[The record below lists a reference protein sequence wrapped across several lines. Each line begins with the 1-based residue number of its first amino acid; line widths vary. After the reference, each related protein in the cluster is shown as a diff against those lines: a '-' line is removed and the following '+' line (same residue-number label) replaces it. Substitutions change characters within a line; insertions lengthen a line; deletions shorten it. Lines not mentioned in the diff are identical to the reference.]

1 VKPSINAVAGGG
13 KKAYIVC
20 MKGQINVER
29 QIAYWRKGGLEDWT
43 VGYDLVKRGTTRHG
57 LFFVHLA
64 LEKTL
69 KAHVCKATQDF
80 APKLHTLLVLAQK
93 AALPV
98 SEEQKDFL
106 TTFDRFNIAG
116 RYPESRGP
124 GPTKSEAA
132 KQLVRAQEMFEWL
145 TKQF

>member
-1 VKPSINAVAGGG
+1 MAYTAGVNT
-13 KKAYIVC
+13 K
-20 MKGQINVER
+20 INVEK
-29 QIAYWRKGGLEDWT
+29 QVEYWRKGGQEDWD
-43 VGYDLVKRGTTRHG
+43 VGADLVRRGKSRHG

-69 KAHVCKATQDF
+69 KAHVCRATSDF
-80 APKLHTLLVLAQK
+80 APKIHVLLVLAQK

-98 SEEQKDFL
+98 SEDQKDFL

-116 RYPESRGP
+116 RYPDSRGP
-124 GPTKSEAA
+124 VPGKAEAL
-132 KQLVRAQEMFEWL
+132 KQLEKAQEMFKWL